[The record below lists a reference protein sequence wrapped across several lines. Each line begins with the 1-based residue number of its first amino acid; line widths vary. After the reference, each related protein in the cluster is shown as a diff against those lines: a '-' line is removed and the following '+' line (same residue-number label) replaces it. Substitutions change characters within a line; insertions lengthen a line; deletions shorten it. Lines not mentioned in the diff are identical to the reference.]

1 MDDKLQKAFAA
12 LKDQYFK
19 ADVCMAELLAATPI
33 SQFEEAAGSKFF
45 VEDAFELYV
54 EAMKWAEGDK
64 FYQVKDGMKEEL

>member
-12 LKDQYFK
+12 LKDQYFEG
-19 ADVCMAELLAATPI
+19 DVCMAELLAAIPV
-33 SQFEEAAGSKFF
+33 SQFEEAADSKFS

-64 FYQVKDGMKEEL
+64 FYQVKDGVKEEL